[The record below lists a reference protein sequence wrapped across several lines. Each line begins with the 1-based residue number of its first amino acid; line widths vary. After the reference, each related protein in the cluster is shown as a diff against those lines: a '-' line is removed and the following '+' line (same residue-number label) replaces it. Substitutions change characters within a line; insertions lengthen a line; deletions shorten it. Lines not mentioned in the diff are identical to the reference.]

1 MPAAAASRRHG
12 QTHAIAAE
20 LPSDQGAGRD
30 GAAADAF
37 TGAMGIGFVVAGAAA
52 IAKRRLPTHHRAEEA
67 DNRRAGWKLA
77 LQPGLPRP

>member
-1 MPAAAASRRHG
+1 MPAAAAPRRNG
-12 QTHAIAAE
+12 QTHAVAAG
-20 LPSDQGAGRD
+20 LPSDQDAGVME
-30 GAAADAF
+30 AAADAF
-37 TGAMGIGFVVAGAAA
+37 TGTGIGFVVAGAAA